1 MVVEYYDGDKLS
13 TRINADYV
21 NNKVTIENYTDDL
34 VSRAFGVNINP
45 TIKDF
50 EEFLESRCF
59 PRTRDKVKLIL
70 KDMELDFY
78 DPYLICKKTEGQM
91 AEDHMWLKFLDE

>member
-34 VSRAFGVNINP
+34 VS
-45 TIKDF
+45 IKDF